1 MTVLGLCNSGIRQ
14 FRSKCSE
21 LNMLMSSV
29 FRSPRHQE
37 DTCQWEIGSKASA
50 SRCRARWRSWCTG
63 RTCCKYHSCGLSTR
77 IPPPLLE
84 LLDPVQDLGVGV
96 GLEVLV
102 VPAGV
107 PGVARVEPDGPQP
120 AVRDH
125 GARLGHV
132 VPHHL
137 ITGSLV
143 ELQTTHWFSQ
153 LRRRSLIL
161 THGKR
166 HEIVHPLW

>member
-1 MTVLGLCNSGIRQ
+1 MVVRLQLLDVGHDGALGVQVVLAASITVVDYLHGYPSL
-14 FRSKCSE
+14 
-21 LNMLMSSV
+21 
-29 FRSPRHQE
+29 
-37 DTCQWEIGSKASA
+37 
-50 SRCRARWRSWCTG
+50 
-63 RTCCKYHSCGLSTR
+63 
-77 IPPPLLE
+77 LLE

-107 PGVARVEPDGPQP
+107 PGVAGVEPDGPQP

-143 ELQTTHWFSQ
+143 EVREGCLA
-153 LRRRSLIL
+153 
-161 THGKR
+161 
-166 HEIVHPLW
+166 

>member
-1 MTVLGLCNSGIRQ
+1 MVVRLQLLDVGHDGALGVQVVLAASITVADYL
-14 FRSKCSE
+14 
-21 LNMLMSSV
+21 
-29 FRSPRHQE
+29 
-37 DTCQWEIGSKASA
+37 
-50 SRCRARWRSWCTG
+50 
-63 RTCCKYHSCGLSTR
+63 LSTR

-107 PGVARVEPDGPQP
+107 PGVAGVEPDGPQP

-143 ELQTTHWFSQ
+143 EVREGCLA
-153 LRRRSLIL
+153 
-161 THGKR
+161 
-166 HEIVHPLW
+166 